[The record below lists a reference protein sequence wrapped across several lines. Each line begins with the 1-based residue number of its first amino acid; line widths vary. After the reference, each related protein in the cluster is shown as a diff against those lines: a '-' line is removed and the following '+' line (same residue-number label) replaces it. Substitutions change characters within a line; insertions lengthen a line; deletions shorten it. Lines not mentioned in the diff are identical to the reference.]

1 MGLWAK
7 IRAWMTP
14 KEAPA
19 EPVALEVT
27 EEEAALVE
35 EEQQELPEEET
46 PPLTEEEQQLVQI
59 KELLASPD
67 LSNHELAAMF
77 MLGLEH
83 GWEEDMYQ
91 LVVQEAD
98 KLTFWINQ
106 ENNAEFLQ
114 SIKELHIG
122 PRFFSQYSEIAEFAA
137 VLPQLHQLEA
147 LYWEAKHYWNQ
158 HPILVAASQL
168 PHLKVLH
175 FCDCKMNY
183 LPDAVVEAPQLRE
196 LYLSGNKL
204 TELPEKLEQLS
215 ELRVLDLSANQFK
228 SCPRPIS
235 GLRKLEVLRLQKNPM
250 KDIEPRLLGRLYRL
264 RDLQLPEL
272 VAKFNLDALK
282 DWLPDVDFEQPYW
295 KFDELE

>member
-1 MGLWAK
+1 MGWWAK
-7 IRAWMTP
+7 ITAWFSPKTP
-14 KEAPA
+14 PTESVP
-19 EPVALEVT
+19 LEVS
-27 EEEAALVE
+27 EEEVAQL
-35 EEQQELPEEET
+35 EQEQEWEEEET
-46 PPLTEEEQQLVQI
+46 APPLTEEEQQLVQI
-59 KELLASPD
+59 KELLASSD

-77 MLGLEH
+77 LLGLEH
-83 GWEEDMYQ
+83 GWDEEMYQ
-91 LVVQEAD
+91 LVVQQAD
-98 KLTFWINQ
+98 KLTFWVSR
-106 ENNAEFLQ
+106 EDNALSVEP
-114 SIKELHIG
+114 IRELHIG

-137 VLPQLHQLEA
+137 VLPQLVHLEK

-168 PHLKVLH
+168 PQLKVLH

-183 LPDAVVEAPQLRE
+183 LPDAVTEAPQLQE

-204 TELPEKLEQLS
+204 TELPDKLEQLR
-215 ELRVLDLSANQFK
+215 ELCVLDLSANQFK
-228 SCPRPIS
+228 TCPRPIS
-235 GLRKLEVLRLQKNPM
+235 GLRKLEVLRLQENPM

-272 VAKFNLDALK
+272 VARFNLDALK